1 LHDASRQRCCLA
13 NCNLAVHHVEGIHLK
28 LRNITDGTLYAKDRG
43 RGSKLKK
50 RSSCMGDAAY
60 IIGLIGFFILCALYV
75 AALDRI

>member
-50 RSSCMGDAAY
+50 RSSSMGDAAY